1 MFVFII
7 CNTINTIIMEMKLIK
22 LENEYYLTTEAKVE
36 KGDYGL
42 AFAHGGRN
50 GFGRGWYIFYHDGRP
65 VNKLNAICAGSRKIT
80 HSTAPIDGDEV
91 GGCFNIIKQLSPK
104 NCQAIANGYDL
115 GELALEAFE
124 LDLNCQG
131 DCNNYYERLAY
142 KLGMIKALEVNSDK
156 RFTFKEMVDCWNKA
170 LNFQEHKETLG
181 DYMQSLQQTE
191 WDVEIEMGN
200 TPIWEDSDVQ
210 GHVVCKKCGEWN
222 ESQIIPYNCKCVSK
236 PKLDANGCLILKRK

>member
-1 MFVFII
+1 
-7 CNTINTIIMEMKLIK
+7 MEHKLIK
-22 LENEYYLTTEAKVE
+22 IENEYYLTTEAKVVE
-36 KGDYGL
+36 GEYGL

-91 GGCFNIIKQLSPK
+91 GGCFNIIKQLSLS
-104 NCQAIANGYDL
+104 NCQAIERGYDL
-115 GELALEAFE
+115 DELAEDWCMKPE
-124 LDLNCQG
+124 KKWSNNDNEVG
-131 DCNNYYERLAY
+131 DNYGSF
-142 KLGMIKALEVNSDK
+142 KVGFQKALEVNSDK

-236 PKLDANGCLILKRK
+236 PKLDENGCLILKRK